1 MQEKTAISQ
10 RRACSLV
17 GLSRSVLSYRSEKQ
31 TNDTLLQ
38 NRLRELAFERKR
50 FGYRRLHVLLQ
61 REGTVVNHKKVYR
74 LYREADLGV
83 RRRKR
88 RRDIAVARQ
97 PLALPNRANQVWS
110 MDFVMDA
117 LANGRRLK
125 ILTVVDD
132 FTKESVLIEPAH
144 SLTGDDV
151 AELLDRVS
159 QFRGYP
165 QAVRTDQGPEFTC
178 RAFDQWAYQRGVDPL
193 LIQAGKPTQNAYIES
208 FNGKLRDE
216 CLNEHWFRDL
226 HDARTIISSWRRD
239 YNEQRPHS
247 ALGYLA
253 PAQFAASQRQHAIDF
268 LEHQTGEN

>member
-1 MQEKTAISQ
+1 
-10 RRACSLV
+10 
-17 GLSRSVLSYRSEKQ
+17 
-31 TNDTLLQ
+31 
-38 NRLRELAFERKR
+38 
-50 FGYRRLHVLLQ
+50 
-61 REGTVVNHKKVYR
+61 VNHKKVYR

-88 RRDIAVARQ
+88 RRGIAVARQ

-132 FTKESVLIEPAH
+132 FTKESVLIKPAH

-226 HDARTIISSWRRD
+226 HDARTIISAWRRD

-268 LEHQTGEN
+268 LEHQAGEN

>member
-1 MQEKTAISQ
+1 MQDQAAISQ
-10 RRACSLV
+10 RRACCLV
-17 GLSRSVLSYRSEKQ
+17 GLSRSVLSYRSAKQ
-31 TNDTLLQ
+31 RSDARLQ
-38 NRLRELAFERKR
+38 GRLRELAAERKR
-50 FGYRRLHVLLQ
+50 FGYRRLHVLLR
-61 REGTVVNHKKVYR
+61 REGYVVNHKKVYR
-74 LYREADLGV
+74 LYREADLAV

-88 RRDIAVARQ
+88 RRGLAVARQ
-97 PLALPNRANQVWS
+97 PLQLPSCANQVWS
-110 MDFVMDA
+110 MDFVMDS

-132 FTKESVLIEPAH
+132 LTKESVLIEPAH

-165 QAVRTDQGPEFTC
+165 DAVRTDQGPEFTC
-178 RAFDQWAYQRGVDPL
+178 KAFDQWAYEHGVTPL

-216 CLNEHWFRDL
+216 CLNEHWFRNL
-226 HDARTIISSWRRD
+226 HQAQKIISAWRRD

-247 ALGYLA
+247 SLDYLT
-253 PAQFAASQRQHAIDF
+253 PAEFAVNQRQQSIDF
-268 LEHQTGEN
+268 LEHQVNE